1 MGMCYYAI
9 CINGTVIK
17 TNESCIT
24 TNCIA
29 QYNNTNC
36 TTQYNNTNCTTQYNN
51 TNCTTQYNN
60 TNCNT
65 QYNNSNNNNCTT
77 QYNDCRNDHGM
88 RPHMRMYNNTNCNT
102 QYNNNNNNNWTTQ
115 YNNTNCNTQY
125 NNSNNNNCTTQY
137 NDTNCPTHVFEACH
151 SVVSPDKFLA
161 GCIFDSCHMTNPV
174 VQCTSLQVYAAACA
188 QAGVCMYWRNYT
200 TLCPSNCPA
209 NKVYKPC
216 GPAEPP
222 TCEDN
227 PVPQFQQP
235 RVRTAH
241 VPGRCR
247 LPQGYKYVENT
258 DPKRCCG
265 RCVQTHCVVN
275 MNTTVKLVKDGE
287 TWSPPGNT
295 CEFYTCLKSDDTF
308 TTIKSHV
315 ICPLFDKSNC
325 QADTIQTSVDGCCKI
340 CVEKKKG
347 CKLGYRKVQVLH
359 NGCQA
364 KNEVHMTYCEGACN
378 TFTRYSEFG
387 GRMQHNCACC
397 RELRYSNRTVD
408 LACTNGDVVP
418 FTYIHIEECRC
429 GPTNCDTTTRPLIGR
444 SKRRAAIGV

>member
-1 MGMCYYAI
+1 MASYLPG
-9 CINGTVIK
+9 
-17 TNESCIT
+17 S
-24 TNCIA
+24 
-29 QYNNTNC
+29 YNNTNC
-36 TTQYNNTNCTTQYNN
+36 
-51 TNCTTQYNN
+51 
-60 TNCNT
+60 
-65 QYNNSNNNNCTT
+65 
-77 QYNDCRNDHGM
+77 
-88 RPHMRMYNNTNCNT
+88 
-102 QYNNNNNNNWTTQ
+102 TTQ

-200 TLCPSNCPA
+200 TLCPRFPSSS
-209 NKVYKPC
+209 
-216 GPAEPP
+216 
-222 TCEDN
+222 N
-227 PVPQFQQP
+227 PVSELHMYLDGAGFH
-235 RVRTAH
+235 RMEKRGH
-241 VPGRCR
+241 H
-247 LPQGYKYVENT
+247 QG
-258 DPKRCCG
+258 
-265 RCVQTHCVVN
+265 TH
-275 MNTTVKLVKDGE
+275 
-287 TWSPPGNT
+287 
-295 CEFYTCLKSDDTF
+295 
-308 TTIKSHV
+308 
-315 ICPLFDKSNC
+315 
-325 QADTIQTSVDGCCKI
+325 DTIQTSVDGCCKI